1 MIHIPKLKIFIYNI
15 NLSMTTS
22 IQNYN
27 EKFDLLLLGIA
38 LYCIAF
44 IYSVR
49 RDLYD
54 LFNKRISTP
63 SFYLGIILMVAIV
76 VFYRYYNSL
85 LDSYK
90 TKELSPEDKDQFAK
104 LQTNVAHLK
113 FAIIS
118 GISAI
123 IIGSLALI
131 DKVLPGFFITLIIT
145 YYADQN
151 I

>member
-1 MIHIPKLKIFIYNI
+1 
-15 NLSMTTS
+15 MTTT
-22 IQNYN
+22 IQSYR
-27 EKFDLLLLGIA
+27 EKFDLILVGIV
-38 LYCIAF
+38 LYSITF

-49 RDLYD
+49 RELYD
-54 LFNKRISTP
+54 LYNKRISTP
-63 SFYLGIILMVAIV
+63 SFYLGIVLMIAIFM
-76 VFYRYYNSL
+76 FYRYYDAL

-90 TKELSPEDKDQFAK
+90 TKELSPEDKHNFTK

-131 DKVLPGFFITLIIT
+131 DKVLLGFFITLIIT

>member
-1 MIHIPKLKIFIYNI
+1 
-15 NLSMTTS
+15 MTTS
-22 IQNYN
+22 IKNYN
-27 EKFDLLLLGIA
+27 ERFDLLLLGIA
-38 LYCIAF
+38 VYCIAF

-49 RDLYD
+49 GDLYD

-63 SFYLGIILMVAIV
+63 SFYLGIVLIVAIV
-76 VFYRYYNSL
+76 AFYRYYNSL

-90 TKELSPEDKDQFAK
+90 TKELSPEDKHHFAK
-104 LQTNVAHLK
+104 MQTNIAHLK

-131 DKVLPGFFITLIIT
+131 DKVIPGFFITLIIT

>member
-1 MIHIPKLKIFIYNI
+1 
-15 NLSMTTS
+15 MTTS

-27 EKFDLLLLGIA
+27 KKFDLLLLGIV
-38 LYCIAF
+38 LYSIAF

-49 RDLYD
+49 RELYD
-54 LFNKRISTP
+54 LYNKRISTP
-63 SFYLGIILMVAIV
+63 SFYLGIVLMVAIV
-76 VFYRYYNSL
+76 MFYRYYDAL
-85 LDSYK
+85 LESYK
-90 TKELSPEDKDQFAK
+90 TKDLSPEDKDHFAN

>member
-1 MIHIPKLKIFIYNI
+1 MIAIF
-15 NLSMTTS
+15 M
-22 IQNYN
+22 
-27 EKFDLLLLGIA
+27 
-38 LYCIAF
+38 
-44 IYSVR
+44 
-49 RDLYD
+49 
-54 LFNKRISTP
+54 
-63 SFYLGIILMVAIV
+63 
-76 VFYRYYNSL
+76 FYRYYDAL

-90 TKELSPEDKDQFAK
+90 TKELSPEDKHNFTK

-131 DKVLPGFFITLIIT
+131 DKVLLGFFITLIIT